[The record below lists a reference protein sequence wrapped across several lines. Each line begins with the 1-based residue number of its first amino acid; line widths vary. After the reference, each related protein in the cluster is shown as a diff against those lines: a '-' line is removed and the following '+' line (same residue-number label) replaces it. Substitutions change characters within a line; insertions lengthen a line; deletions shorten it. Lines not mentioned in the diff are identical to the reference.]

1 MVSFVQSPL
10 KKNYFGL
17 TFRIIRSVHRTYS
30 VEGGLYPFHFNRR
43 KSPSSVAKSPAIL
56 NNKYFALK
64 KSANYFLCLI
74 VFFKNIQIVNFLT
87 PQIIIKM

>member
-10 KKNYFGL
+10 KKNDFGF
-17 TFRIIRSVHRTYS
+17 TFRIIKHVHRTYS
-30 VEGGLYPFHFNRR
+30 VEGGLYQFHFNRR
-43 KSPSSVAKSPAIL
+43 KSPSFVAKSPAIL

-74 VFFKNIQIVNFLT
+74 VFFNNIQVVDFLT

>member
-17 TFRIIRSVHRTYS
+17 TFRIRKSVHRTYS
-30 VEGGLYPFHFNRR
+30 VEGGLYQFHFDGR
-43 KSPSSVAKSPAIL
+43 KSPSSGESPAIL

-64 KSANYFLCLI
+64 KSANYFLCPF
-74 VFFKNIQIVNFLT
+74 VFFKNIQTVNFLT
-87 PQIIIKM
+87 LQIILKM